1 MMMKTYYKKI
11 CALFVIIAVISTTAP
26 IPVNAYQIPAAVRVG
41 LYYKDSS
48 TNTALSIFDVSAA
61 AGLQIGFSKDNIFVE
76 IYRESSPSA
85 LYVRKDAHYYNEGNS
100 LKEYNP
106 EKPSDASAASQ
117 MKFGPYH
124 IKIGNDYP
132 DAATAGA
139 QAAAYRQLGIWAYIA
154 YADAWQVWAGSYA
167 DGASAQTDLPNLIPK
182 LGEMVYTVISP
193 SANRIVLTN
202 AQYQP
207 ICMFGS
213 SLAYLQLRPAP
224 ENNPPVLSIRGKLY
238 RGALEV
244 RRLETSDMTVINV
257 VSMREYLYGNVPA
270 EIGGRSPAEAIKAQ
284 AIASKMYAINNMG
297 KHGATGFDV
306 CATTSCQVYKG
317 YSSEV
322 PQCNSAIDEV
332 TDKVITYNG
341 ELAGHIFYFASSG
354 GRTEDVRNVWGSSYP
369 YLVSVEDKYEKI
381 YTWTKTLRASDVKS
395 KLPQLGNI
403 LGITITQTSESGRV
417 TQLAVRGTDRNDP
430 AVYSLEKT
438 RTLFSLDSQLY
449 TIATDA
455 DVYTIAL
462 AGTPAIPLQ
471 ASADT
476 AKAVVSG
483 ATASAGTNTASAE
496 STTIVDAIKNDGIK
510 IISASGTV
518 SLAASGNT
526 VTLMGSDG
534 KKTLNS
540 PMNSEGLVAVQS
552 TATVGSPVISDSPV
566 TSQIT
571 LPYAT
576 APQKTQLGGKKV
588 ITASGVSY
596 LNNSN
601 NKMTILGSD
610 GRTKKVP
617 FVPETYTFTG
627 KGWGH
632 AVGMSQEGAIG
643 MGKAGLKYDE
653 ILTHYFQGTKIE

>member
-1 MMMKTYYKKI
+1 MKTNLKKFF
-11 CALFVIIAVISTTAP
+11 ALLIITAVISISTAVS
-26 IPVNAYQIPAAVRVG
+26 VNAYQVPDTVRVG
-41 LYYKDSS
+41 LYFNESS
-48 TNTALSIFDVSAA
+48 TNTALSVFDVSSA
-61 AGLQIGFSKDNIFVE
+61 AGLLAGFWKDNTFVE
-76 IYRESSPSA
+76 MYRESSPSA
-85 LYVRKDAHYYNEGNS
+85 LFVRKDSYYFNEGNS

-106 EKPSDASAASQ
+106 EKPTDAAASSQ
-117 MKFGPYH
+117 MKSGPYH

-139 QAAAYRQLGIWAYIA
+139 QAAVYRQIGIWAYIA
-154 YADAWQVWAGSYA
+154 YVDTWQVWTGSYMDTA
-167 DGASAQTDLPNLIPK
+167 AASADLPNIISK
-182 LGEMVYTVISP
+182 LGEMVYTVIPP
-193 SANRIVLTN
+193 SLNRIVLTN

-207 ICMFGS
+207 LCMFDS
-213 SLAYLQLRPAP
+213 IAAYFQLRPAP
-224 ENNPPVLSIRGKLY
+224 ENNPPVLNIRGKLY

-244 RRLETSDMTVINV
+244 RRLQASDMTVINV

-284 AIASKMYAINNMG
+284 AVASKMYAINNIG
-297 KHGATGFDV
+297 KHGAAGFDV

-332 TDKVITYNG
+332 VGRVITYNG
-341 ELAGHIFYFASSG
+341 EMAGHIFYFASSG

-403 LGITITQTSESGRV
+403 LGITITQTAESGRV
-417 TQLAVRGTDRNDP
+417 TQLAVRGTGRNDP

-449 TIATDA
+449 TIETDA
-455 DVYTIAL
+455 DLYTVSL
-462 AGTPAIPLQ
+462 AGIHPISLQ
-471 ASADT
+471 ASA
-476 AKAVVSG
+476 ASSMNSVSG
-483 ATASAGTNTASAE
+483 ATAAAGINTASAKSAE
-496 STTIVDAIKNDGIK
+496 TLDTIKLEGIK
-510 IISASGTV
+510 VVSASGVAPLASPGNAVTV
-518 SLAASGNT
+518 L
-526 VTLMGSDG
+526 GSDG
-534 KKTLNS
+534 KKAINA
-540 PMNSEGLVAVQS
+540 MNSKGLAAVQS
-552 TATVGSPVISDSPV
+552 TSTAGAGSEGISTPAVPVQMYV
-566 TSQIT
+566 
-571 LPYAT
+571 PYAT

-588 ITASGVSY
+588 ITATG
-596 LNNSN
+596 LNSLNYTNS
-601 NKMTILGSD
+601 KMTILGD
-610 GRTKKVP
+610 GGRTRKISL
-617 FVPETYTFTG
+617 VPETYTFTG